1 MSTKNN
7 ENKILNELEIDTLGE
22 ILNISMGAAATTI
35 SVLLNKQ
42 VNITTPVVSIIDKT
56 ELDYTD
62 LEPAIGVEINY
73 IEGLHGSNL
82 LIMSERDVKALV
94 ATLLGET
101 VPTGALE
108 LDELHMSALS
118 ELMNQMMGS
127 ASTSLAV
134 FFNKSVNI
142 SPPKIYDPKDYYKN
156 LFTSEDDSD
165 IVTVSFKIYAD
176 GLIDNTFI
184 TVMTTQ
190 LAKDLAY
197 NAINLNHSDNSDVIE
212 SETVGHIQIPPIVFA
227 EGETLAMQKPQSKE
241 PKRAP
246 APAASMASA
255 KNSADDIWSEYE
267 SERQRV
273 REAAISRK
281 PQSTRSVKSLQFESF
296 DSDEESHVVSSLN
309 LDLVMD
315 VELNVTVE
323 IGRAKKMVKDVLNIT
338 KGTIIDLDKQAGD
351 PVDVMVNGQLIA
363 KGDVVVIDDNFGVR
377 ITQVFGAK

>member
-1 MSTKNN
+1 MSTKNT
-7 ENKILNELEIDTLGE
+7 ENKILSELELDTLGE

-42 VNITTPVVSIIDKT
+42 VNITTPVVSIIDK
-56 ELDYTD
+56 EKLDYTE

-82 LIMSERDVKALV
+82 MIISERDVKVLV
-94 ATLLGET
+94 ATLLGED
-101 VPTGALE
+101 VPSGALE

-127 ASTSLAV
+127 ASTSLSV

-142 SPPKIYDPKDYYKN
+142 SPPQIYDPKDFYKN
-156 LFTSEDDSD
+156 LFNGEADKE
-165 IVTVSFKIYAD
+165 IVAVSFRIHAEN
-176 GLIDNTFI
+176 LIDNTFI
-184 TVMTTQ
+184 TVMTIK
-190 LAKDLAY
+190 LAKELAS
-197 NAINLNHSDNSDVIE
+197 NAIQQNHSGDSN
-212 SETVGHIQIPPIVFA
+212 ETENETIGHKQIPHTVFA
-227 EGETLAMQKPQSKE
+227 NEEEKPRATKSNTRKTAMPT
-241 PKRAP
+241 
-246 APAASMASA
+246 A
-255 KNSADDIWSEYE
+255 KNSVDDIWSEYE
-267 SERQRV
+267 NERQRV
-273 REAAISRK
+273 RQVAMSRK
-281 PQSTRSVKSLQFESF
+281 PAATRSVKSLQFESF
-296 DSDEESHVVSSLN
+296 EEEEENQVVSSLN

-377 ITQVFGAK
+377 ITQVFGTK